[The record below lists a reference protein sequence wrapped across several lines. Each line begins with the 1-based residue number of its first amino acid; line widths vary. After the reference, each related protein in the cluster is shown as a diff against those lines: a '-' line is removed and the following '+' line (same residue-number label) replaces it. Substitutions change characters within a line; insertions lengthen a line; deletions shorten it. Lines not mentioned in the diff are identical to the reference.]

1 MKKKNKNCI
10 VIGSSFT
17 ALVCILDL
25 IKNGYS
31 PIVIDVGANYLAK
44 DTYTSI
50 LKPFFYK
57 KKN

>member
-1 MKKKNKNCI
+1 VKKKNKNCI

-44 DTYTSI
+44 DTY
-50 LKPFFYK
+50 
-57 KKN
+57 N